1 MDLLN
6 ALQEKIDE
14 IAKEQYKND
23 NCPPIFTVS
32 LIQRYGDNGKI
43 NQHEI
48 GLTIQHMGQA
58 YTRTLFPQ
66 VNKHYGYPNLEK
78 EMKDLYNNTM

>member
-1 MDLLN
+1 MDLLKG
-6 ALQEKIDE
+6 LQEKVND
-14 IAKEQYKND
+14 IAKEQYKTD
-23 NCPPIFTVS
+23 ECPPVFIIS

-48 GLTIQHMGQA
+48 GLTIQHLGQV

-66 VNKHYGYPNLEK
+66 VNQQYGYPDLKE

>member
-1 MDLLN
+1 MDIIN
-6 ALQEKIDE
+6 FLQQKVEELSKEIYKTDE
-14 IAKEQYKND
+14 
-23 NCPPIFTVS
+23 CPPVFTAS

-43 NQHEI
+43 DKHEI
-48 GLTIQHMGQA
+48 GLTIHHMGQT

-66 VNKHYGYPNLEK
+66 VNQHYGYPSLED

>member
-6 ALQEKIDE
+6 ALQEKVDE
-14 IAKEQYKND
+14 IAKEQYKTD
-23 NCPPIFTVS
+23 ECPPVFIVS

-48 GLTIQHMGQA
+48 GLTIQHMGQT
-58 YTRTLFPQ
+58 YTRSLFPQ
-66 VNKHYGYPNLEK
+66 VSQHYGYPDLKE

>member
-1 MDLLN
+1 MDLLT
-6 ALQEKIDE
+6 ALQENVDE
-14 IAKEQYKND
+14 MAKEEYKTD
-23 NCPPIFTVS
+23 ECPPVFIVS
-32 LIQRYGDNGKI
+32 LIQRYGENGKI

-48 GLTIQHMGQA
+48 GLTIKHCGQT

-66 VNKHYGYPNLEK
+66 VNQHYGYPDLKE